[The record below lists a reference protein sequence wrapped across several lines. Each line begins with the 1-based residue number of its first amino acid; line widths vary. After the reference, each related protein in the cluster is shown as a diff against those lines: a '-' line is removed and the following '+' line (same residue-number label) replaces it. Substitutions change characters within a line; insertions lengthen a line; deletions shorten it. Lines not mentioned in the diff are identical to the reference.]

1 MPFGGHVGP
10 RRLGVPCVPTFAAC
24 MAPVGAE
31 AQTLA
36 VLVPY
41 FINSAPQGG
50 ENFPASA
57 TLTGGEQP
65 SYPPAEHSKCSL
77 RLFHLPKE
85 EHMSSWS
92 VVLTPTTL
100 NKLPCISRTLEL
112 F

>member
-1 MPFGGHVGP
+1 M
-10 RRLGVPCVPTFAAC
+10 CAAC
-24 MAPVGAE
+24 TAPVGAE

-36 VLVPY
+36 ALVPY
-41 FINSAPQGG
+41 FINSAPQDG

-65 SYPPAEHSKCSL
+65 ASRTQQMLAAPLPP
-77 RLFHLPKE
+77 PKRGAYVE
-85 EHMSSWS
+85 LLCGSDSN
-92 VVLTPTTL
+92 TL